1 MTFEIDGLTPAAR
14 QPDGQ
19 VTVYELADGS
29 LFPVAGPPSLADGT
43 YGPEVQE
50 AARIVREALTQLAGV
65 EGQRRA
71 AAGDPALSELGRR
84 QKVEAVRQV
93 ARVGLEMARAELA
106 KLKDETG
113 RREAALYG
121 PPALA
126 EGDLAGA
133 LVDREIRDH
142 VRGLKGEALSRYAAE
157 LEGNPRHMAAILRS
171 PVPIAGLLDHAVQA
185 WREDVTARDPR
196 AGALGRTQDAVRWAE
211 GLLPHIEARL

>member
-1 MTFEIDGLTPAAR
+1 MTFEIDGLTTAAR

-50 AARIVREALTQLAGV
+50 AARIVREALGQLAGV

-93 ARVGLEMARAELA
+93 ARVGLEMARAELE
-106 KLKDETG
+106 KLRDETG

-121 PPALA
+121 PPPLA
-126 EGDLAGA
+126 DYPQEKFDT
-133 LVDREIRDH
+133 
-142 VRGLKGEALSRYAAE
+142 
-157 LEGNPRHMAAILRS
+157 N
-171 PVPIAGLLDHAVQA
+171 
-185 WREDVTARDPR
+185 
-196 AGALGRTQDAVRWAE
+196 
-211 GLLPHIEARL
+211 LPEWEARIQQGHSSPDRLAKLIATKGQQFTAEQRKTLDGIKRA